1 MKLEQSDCAVKDMA
15 QRVRQG
21 IDAPDK
27 AARDAL
33 QKINALDGV
42 LHAWAHVIKPDD
54 LPLLLDQEAL
64 DGPLAGVPVGVKD
77 VINVAGMP
85 TRCGSSACNDTES
98 QFDAASVSLLR
109 AAGAIP
115 IGKTVTAE
123 FAYRTPGL
131 TRNPVNVEYTPG
143 GSSSGSAA
151 AVAAGMVPIAMGT
164 QTGGSMIRPAAFCG
178 VVGFKPTFG
187 SVHRDGMKLTCDSL
201 DTIGWYGRTVADV
214 EAVAQVLLPQCS
226 PVQGNSL
233 DEPVLL
239 TMPQH
244 QQVSLDALCV
254 AYIPSLF
261 PQDGPEPEASN
272 ALEIAAAQLGNSGAQ
287 VRVIEAV
294 ADLQL
299 LVEAHSVIMHYEF
312 ARSLAPVVRLQQHNL
327 SAVLVDAVD
336 RGGKIAHGQ
345 YLDMKT
351 IQTEFRGRWN
361 DLFSDADMILT
372 PSAPGAAPHGINT
385 TGSSR
390 FNVIWTLL
398 GWPCLHLPTSLSGNG
413 LPLGVQ
419 LVGKPNSDAGLLS
432 WAEPIH
438 QAIDRR
444 L

>member
-1 MKLEQSDCAVKDMA
+1 MELEQSDCAVKDMA

-64 DGPLAGVPVGVKD
+64 GGPLAGVPVGVKD

-85 TRCGSSACNDTES
+85 TRCGSLACNDTES

-131 TRNPVNVEYTPG
+131 TRNPVNVEHTPG

-178 VVGFKPTFG
+178 VVGFKPSFG

-233 DEPVLL
+233 DE
-239 TMPQH
+239 
-244 QQVSLDALCV
+244 LCV

-261 PQDGPEPEASN
+261 PQDGLEPEAGN
-272 ALEIAAAQLGNSGAQ
+272 ALDTAGAALRGSGVE
-287 VRVIEAV
+287 VRVIEAA

-299 LVEAHSVIMHYEF
+299 MVEAHSVIMHYEF
-312 ARSLAPVVRLQQHNL
+312 ARSLAPVVRLQRSNL
-327 SAVLVDAVD
+327 SAVLVDAVA
-336 RGGKIAHGQ
+336 RGSAIAHGQ
-345 YLDMKT
+345 YLDMKNL
-351 IQTEFRGRWN
+351 QAEFRGRWN

-372 PSAPGAAPHGINT
+372 PSAPGAAPQGINT

-398 GWPCLHLPTSLSGNG
+398 GWPCLHLPTSFSGNG
-413 LPLGVQ
+413 LPLGIQ
-419 LVGKPNSDAGLLS
+419 LVGKPNSDASLLS
-432 WAEPIH
+432 WAGRIH
-438 QAIDRR
+438 RAIDGR
-444 L
+444 